1 MVDLTVYYRRG
12 RGPGAYLT
20 PQIRE
25 VALPRANPEV
35 ALELLLKGP
44 QRGDAPRLEPALPR
58 TTEVREFAV
67 NDGVARVILSRH
79 AVDDAPRIG
88 RRPEHEALALAA
100 VANTLTEFPE
110 VRSVRLK
117 VQGPSGKRFWGFW
130 GLPVALLRDTS
141 VIDPEAHNRVVPA
154 FDDFSRRKQ
163 RVGVIQRKRQQ
174 PAIAAVRA
182 QSFATYTRLT
192 VEVTSANGSD
202 LRGPVPPSVARHLGS
217 RRLVLQVLG
226 RPSGA
231 VAGSLSN
238 KLDDPAFRAARVD
251 VEGKPH
257 RIVVTLRPRLRQR
270 PEFWLHALSEPA
282 RIVLD
287 IRR

>member
-25 VALPRANPEV
+25 VELPRATPRV
-35 ALELLLKGP
+35 ALELLLNGP
-44 QRGDAPRLEPALPR
+44 QRGDAPRLEPPLPR
-58 TTEVREFAV
+58 TTQIRNFDVK
-67 NDGVARVILSRH
+67 DGVARVTLSRH
-79 AVDDAPRIG
+79 AVDDARRVG

-100 VANTLTEFPE
+100 IANTLTEFPD
-110 VRSVRLK
+110 VRSVRLQ
-117 VQGPSGKRFWGFW
+117 VAGPSGKRFWGYW
-130 GLPVALLRDTS
+130 GLPVAVLRDTS
-141 VIDPEAHNRVVPA
+141 VIDPEPRNRVVPA
-154 FDDFSRRKQ
+154 FDDFSRRQQ
-163 RVGVIQRKRQQ
+163 RLGVIHRKRQ

-182 QSFATYTRLT
+182 RSFATYTRLT

-202 LRGPVPPSVARHLGS
+202 LRGPVPPSLARHLGKK
-217 RRLVLQVLG
+217 RLVLQVLG
-226 RPSGA
+226 RPSSA
-231 VAGSLSN
+231 VAGSLRN
-238 KLDDPAFRAARVD
+238 KLDDPAFKAARVD
-251 VEGKPH
+251 VRGKPH

-270 PEFWLHALSEPA
+270 PEFWLHAMSEPA